1 MSEGGSSVAGGAA
14 QLEGWHAVWLEGQH
28 SWRGGST
35 AGGAAQLEGRH
46 AGDDAFPQLKPDYLG
61 LHPRHKID
69 QLDNPG

>member
-1 MSEGGSSVAGGAA
+1 MSEGGSSV
-14 QLEGWHAVWLEGQH
+14 
-28 SWRGGST
+28 